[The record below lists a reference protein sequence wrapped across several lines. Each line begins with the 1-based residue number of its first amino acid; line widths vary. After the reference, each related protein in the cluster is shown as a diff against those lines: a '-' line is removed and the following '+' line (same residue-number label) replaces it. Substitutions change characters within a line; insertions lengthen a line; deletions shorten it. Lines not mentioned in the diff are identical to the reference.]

1 MPADKSS
8 SADVSAAKPTR
19 GVTAAPFGVLPSGDS
34 VSAYTLTNKE
44 GVTLTAISY
53 GGIVT
58 SLRVPDKSG
67 ALADIVLGYDSLAG
81 YLKET
86 PYFGAIV
93 GRYGNRIAKATFTLD
108 GTAHTL
114 AANNGP
120 NALHGGV
127 KGFDKVLWSVTPFD
141 SAQGVG
147 LVLTYTSK
155 DGEEG
160 YPGTLQ
166 STVTYTLTDAN
177 EFTIDYKAT
186 TDKATPVNL
195 TQHTYFNLAGDG
207 SGPVLD
213 QRVQLDADAFTVIDS
228 TLIPTGEQRAVKGT
242 PFDFTAPAAIG
253 SRIADKDQQLT
264 FAGGYDHN
272 FVLRRTGDG
281 LQHAA
286 RVVDPKS
293 GRTLDVS
300 TTEPGV
306 QFYTGNF
313 LDGTITGKQ
322 GRVYAHRTG
331 FCLETQ
337 HFPDSPNQPSFPSTI
352 LRPGQ
357 TYTSRTVYTFGVER

>member
-1 MPADKSS
+1 MPADKT
-8 SADVSAAKPTR
+8 PTGYAR
-19 GVTAAPFGVLPSGDS
+19 TIIEPIGVLPSGDT
-34 VSAYTLTNKE
+34 VTAYTLRNDLGMSVK
-44 GVTLTAISY
+44 VMSY
-53 GGIVT
+53 GGIVMSIQT
-58 SLRVPDKSG
+58 PDRNG
-67 ALADIVLGYDSLAG
+67 AMADIVLGYDDLAG
-81 YLKET
+81 YLTET
-86 PYFGAIV
+86 PYFGAII

-127 KGFDKVLWSVTPFD
+127 KGFDKVNWQVTPFD
-141 SAQGVG
+141 STPEGHG
-147 LVLTYTSK
+147 LVLTYTST

-160 YPGTLQ
+160 YPGELTT
-166 STVTYTLTDAN
+166 TVTYTLTEAN
-177 EFTIDYKAT
+177 EFAIDYRAT
-186 TDKATPVNL
+186 TTKATPVNL

-213 QRVQLDADAFTVIDS
+213 QLVQIDADAFTAIDS
-228 TLIPTGEQRAVKGT
+228 TLIPTGELRPVQGT
-242 PFDFTAPAAIG
+242 PFDFTTPTSIG
-253 SRIADKDQQLT
+253 ARIDATDQQLT
-264 FAGGYDHN
+264 FGGGYDHN
-272 FVLRRTGDG
+272 FVLRRTGEG
-281 LQHAA
+281 MSHAA
-286 RVVDPKS
+286 RVTDPKT

-300 TTEPGV
+300 TTEPGM
-306 QFYTGNF
+306 QFYTANF

-357 TYTSRTVYTFGVER
+357 TYTSRTVYTFGVQR